1 MSTGRCRRAD
11 ASRGHTRS
19 SATWPARAIHE
30 ENVRRARERGDA
42 FIEARSLSV
51 LATYHLDEGDIEAA
65 IPLLEESQRLHRG
78 RTAIPARYHS
88 AINLCRFARALALKG
103 KGRAAVRLLVCRSCL
118 RGARNQRG
126 QRRRM
131 GCPDERAD
139 AGDRGLGSR

>member
-1 MSTGRCRRAD
+1 MQTSRRLAWAYEELGD
-11 ASRGHTRS
+11 LSG
-19 SATWPARAIHE
+19 RAIHE

-65 IPLLEESQRLHRG
+65 IPLLVESQRLHRG

-103 KGRAAVRLLVCRSCL
+103 EGRAAVNCLGVPKLPSRSS
-118 RGARNQRG
+118 RST
-126 QRRRM
+126 
-131 GCPDERAD
+131 RATPKD
-139 AGDRGLGSR
+139 GSPG